1 MFYAN
6 LRTRLNIPV
15 RLLYIVSMEDMVN
28 KVRNPEGTFIETVRT
43 RSLLPKGSRVWAAV
57 SGGSDSVA
65 LLRLLMQFKKH
76 MKWDVS
82 VLHIDHGSRSDSAD
96 DSAFVENLAIEIG
109 LPYHLRKILPP
120 ESGTLEA
127 YFSRKRQEIY
137 SEMAGSSD
145 LVATGH
151 TSSDRAETLL
161 LRLLEGSGLR
171 GLGGMDYFGRGPVR
185 RPLLDLSRSDL
196 QEYLSMID
204 QSWIEDPTNIEDTF
218 LRNRIRHTIMPALE
232 SLSPGCSYAL
242 GRSSANLSQ
251 WRDVIDDMIEKSIE
265 ELVSGDRFAIK
276 QYMNYPRAVRLGIL
290 WVLSG
295 RPRGGRE
302 EIEKTDRWLADSKKG
317 FHLLP
322 GGLRITV
329 DESEVFIE
337 RSLKRMEK
345 DQ

>member
-1 MFYAN
+1 M
-6 LRTRLNIPV
+6 
-15 RLLYIVSMEDMVN
+15 N
-28 KVRNPEGTFIETVRT
+28 KGRSPESTFIETVRT
-43 RSLLPKGSRVWAAV
+43 RYLLPEGCRVWAAV

-65 LLRLLMQFKKH
+65 LLRLLMQFANH
-76 MKWDVS
+76 MKWDLS
-82 VLHIDHGSRSDSAD
+82 VLHIDHGARSDSAAD
-96 DSAFVENLAIEIG
+96 AAFVEELAVRLE
-109 LPYHLRKILPP
+109 LPFQLRRISPP
-120 ESGTLEA
+120 ESGSLEA
-127 YFSRKRQEIY
+127 HFSRKREAIYNEIA
-137 SEMAGSSD
+137 EGSD

-151 TSSDRAETLL
+151 TASDRAETLI

-185 RPLLDLSRSDL
+185 RPLLDLSRHEL
-196 QEYLSMID
+196 LEYLSTID
-204 QSWIEDPTNIEDTF
+204 QGWIEDPTNIEDTF
-218 LRNRIRHTIMPALE
+218 LRNRIRHSIIPALE

-251 WRDVIDDMIEKSIE
+251 WRDVIDDMIEKSVE
-265 ELVSGDRFAIK
+265 ELVSGDKFIVK
-276 QYMNYPRAVRLGIL
+276 EYLDFPKAVRLGIL

-295 RPRGGRE
+295 RPRSGRE
-302 EIEKTDRWLADSKKG
+302 EIEKTDRWLSDKKNG

-337 RSLKRMEK
+337 RSLKRTEK